1 MGRDKSVHRQTSKRK
16 PTKKNAAGSSQPS
29 LTLIV
34 STVACLAILV
44 GLYYTNKAANLKK
57 KEETNTPD
65 SRGASQPTVK
75 PTTAETKQKREEN
88 MDPLSRANEN
98 PSKGK
103 SVAKKT
109 GKDSNNFDILPRLD
123 GVKVRHCLT
132 Y

>member
-57 KEETNTPD
+57 KQETNTPD
-65 SRGASQPTVK
+65 SIVK